1 MVDTQRSGRCESNL
15 VEVQLLFRPPILFTG
30 NVFLQSELM
39 TGGVEAG
46 KGSENGSFPLEEKAK
61 NRGFLGK
68 TTSWLTRNSSFAHQK
83 LF

>member
-1 MVDTQRSGRCESNL
+1 
-15 VEVQLLFRPPILFTG
+15 
-30 NVFLQSELM
+30 LM